1 MNITIGVSGV
11 TRELRVEVDI
21 EQDALFDAVNQSIE
35 SGTSLQL
42 TDTKGR
48 KLIVPATKLGYIM
61 VSDEKPRPVGFTVA

>member
-11 TRELRVEVDI
+11 TRELRVEVDM
-21 EQDALFDAVNQSIE
+21 EQDALFDAVNQAIE
-35 SGTSLQL
+35 SGTALQL

-48 KLIVPATKLGYIM
+48 KLIIPAAKVGYIM

>member
-21 EQDALFDAVNQSIE
+21 EQNALFDAVNQSIE
-35 SGTSLQL
+35 SETALQL

-48 KLIVPATKLGYIM
+48 KLIVPASKLGYIM